1 MVKKPH
7 IFLQLLFVVAAG
19 IYASFLLVY
28 PAYADE
34 ASDLLQQIEQK
45 NQELLQKQSTLSAV
59 EAKIKEISGSNNT
72 VSQKIALI
80 NEEVAKLDASIA
92 SNTEALNTKIKEIE
106 DRQLLISQKKVEMD
120 KLSTDLYI
128 RSRYRMATFFLSG
141 NDWDILVKEF
151 FLKQNSISTLKKEVE
166 EINGEFSSLEES
178 RALLEA
184 EKTNLEAQKKDMDDS
199 YALLAAEKARLQSE
213 LNSQNSTKS
222 SLTKTIGSLSKE
234 ISQLQQYLLTVKSGG
249 TVVNANSVPQSSS
262 DPQSSQLY
270 FINNAPSGSFAIFSY
285 GAYTWRHGMSQWGA
299 KARAASGQSYQ
310 TILSAYYPGTT
321 MVSDTMSTIR
331 VRSCHRGDNDSCK
344 VCNNPTEATYQF
356 EDYYMKKI
364 AEMPDDFGPEA
375 LKAQAIA
382 TRTYALKATN
392 YGANAIDDDECDQV
406 FNESVYKPNWEVAIA
421 ATRGVVLASGGTL
434 ADTPYAAVHGG
445 YSYDMG
451 WDTVSGNGGYK
462 DWEAEAW
469 ESRAGVS
476 WFYKAW
482 FRKGY
487 SLTGNNCGHLPWLSN
502 LEMADILNA
511 YLRWTA
517 VQSDPRLVAVD
528 TTSCWSQASNPYS
541 IAQLQS
547 VVPNPV
553 TAVYSAFVTNTNGTT
568 TNISFNTNRGVIN
581 IRGDEFKTVFNTRAP
596 GALRIPQNGNIINI
610 NIEYK

>member
-1 MVKKPH
+1 MVKKPR
-7 IFLQLLFVVAAG
+7 ILLQLLLVAVLS
-19 IYASFLLVY
+19 IYTFSLFTHPIY
-28 PAYADE
+28 SDE
-34 ASDLLQQIEQK
+34 ASDLQQQIEQK
-45 NQELLQKQSTLSAV
+45 NQELLQKQSTLSSV

-80 NEEVAKLDASIA
+80 NAEVAKLDASITQN
-92 SNTEALNTKIKEIE
+92 SEALSTKIKEIE

-120 KLSTDLYI
+120 KLSTDLYMQ
-128 RSRYRMATFFLSG
+128 SRYRMATFFFSG
-141 NDWDILVKEF
+141 NDWGTLVKEF
-151 FLKQNSISTLKKEVE
+151 FLKQSSISILKQEVE
-166 EINGEFSSLEES
+166 QINGEFSSLEEN
-178 RALLEA
+178 RALLET
-184 EKTNLEAQKKDMDDS
+184 EKANLEAQKKDMDDS
-199 YALLAAEKARLQSE
+199 YALLAAEKARLQKE
-213 LNSQNSTKS
+213 LNNQYSTKS

-270 FINNAPSGSFAIFSY
+270 FINNAPSGSFAVFSY

-299 KARAASGQSYQ
+299 RARADAGQSYQ

-331 VRSCHRGDNDSCK
+331 VRSCHRNGASCS

-392 YGANAIDDDECDQV
+392 YGANVIDDDECDQV

-421 ATRGVVLASGGTL
+421 ATRGVVLASGGAL
-434 ADTPYAAVHGG
+434 ANTPYAAVHGG

-451 WDTVSGNGGYK
+451 WDTVSGNGGYLN
-462 DWEAEAW
+462 WEAEAW
-469 ESRAGVS
+469 ESKAGVS

-517 VQSDPRLVAVD
+517 VSSDSRIVAID
-528 TTSCWSQASNPYS
+528 TTSCWGQAANPYTV
-541 IAQLQS
+541 AQLQS

-553 TAVYSAFVTNTNGTT
+553 TAVYSAIVTNTNGTT
-568 TNISFNTNRGVIN
+568 TNISFNTNRGIIN
-581 IRGDEFKTVFNTRAP
+581 IRGDEFKTVFNTRAS
-596 GALRIPQNGNIINI
+596 GALRIPQNGDIINI